1 MYSKLAFRNM
11 KRQLNNYLI
20 YFITIAMTISLIF
33 AMNNMTYNEDLQARA
48 NSFAEIAAGLLVLSI
63 FLCIIIATVLG
74 YANSFMLRLRKR
86 EFGTYLTVG
95 MKRHQIIRLFL
106 LENSL
111 LGILAC
117 ITGLFLGSFLYQ
129 GLMLLMASLL
139 QFDFTFSMFS
149 MKGIYVT
156 LLMVLAI
163 FIVSFL
169 TSSIYLSRVTIYELI
184 HGAKKVNTVQKVPIL
199 SLIITIASL
208 CSIIYA
214 YYNFSIHIEGM
225 FQNNPESAK
234 QLLLMIA
241 LFSLSIITFHIGL
254 AKSLLYF
261 LLKSRKAKQ
270 NGTNTFILRQLSAT
284 LNANALLLGLL
295 AFLMAFSI
303 ISANT
308 GFLYK
313 AVEEENLERRF
324 PFEIMGNIKLDEEPA
339 ISVEEAT
346 KKIEQVTT
354 IEQFT
359 ETPIYSSGEADFLK
373 QTSWYSKNFLD
384 KDVYVRESDYNAL
397 LKATD
402 QPPLKLQNEFVIVSD
417 MPVIS
422 QFDFSQQIIEQNG
435 STYRYSHTE
444 TTALAS
450 IHAYF
455 AIIVP
460 DEVVQ
465 TMQKVQ
471 VAYNFDLGNSSFNA
485 EKLKEELSYQKAY
498 ENYFL
503 QRSDFKIKEYQRT
516 TSLAFSAI
524 FIVGALYL
532 GFVFILLAMAILS
545 LKTLSNISDDEQKYM
560 ILNRIGVARAQQTM
574 TLAKQ
579 ISLFFAF
586 PIIVPLLLAI
596 PTTMISEKF
605 IALLG
610 FDDQLNMT
618 LLSIMIVLVISTIYS
633 IYFFITFAITKKYV
647 IK

>member
-1 MYSKLAFRNM
+1 
-11 KRQLNNYLI
+11 
-20 YFITIAMTISLIF
+20 
-33 AMNNMTYNEDLQARA
+33 MNNMIYNEDLQERA
-48 NSFAEIAAGLLVLSI
+48 NSFAEIAAGLLVLSL
-63 FLCIIIATVLG
+63 FLCLIIATVLG

-117 ITGLFLGSFLYQ
+117 MTGLFLGSFLYQ

-139 QFDFTFSMFS
+139 QFDFIFSTFSV
-149 MKGIYVT
+149 KGISVT
-156 LLMVLAI
+156 LLMVIAI
-163 FIVSFL
+163 FIVSFF
-169 TSSIYLSRVTIYELI
+169 TSGFYLSRVTIYELI
-184 HGAKKVNTVQKVPIL
+184 HGAKKVNTVQKMPIL

-214 YYNFSIHIEGM
+214 YSNFSIHLEGM
-225 FQNNPESAK
+225 FENNVESAK

-241 LFSLSIITFHIGL
+241 LFSVAIITFHIGL

-261 LLKSRKAKQ
+261 LLKSKKAKQ

-295 AFLMAFSI
+295 AFLMTFSI

-324 PFEIMGNIKLDEEPA
+324 PFDIMGNIKLDEAPA

-346 KKIEQVTT
+346 KKIEQVAT

-373 QTSWYSKNFLD
+373 QTPWASKNSLD
-384 KDVYVRESDYNAL
+384 KDVYIRESDYNAL
-397 LKATD
+397 LKALNL
-402 QPPLKLQNEFVIVSD
+402 PPLNLQNEFIIVSD
-417 MPVIS
+417 MPVIN
-422 QFDFSQQIIEQNG
+422 QFDFSQQMIEHNG
-435 STYRYSHTE
+435 KSYHYSHTD
-444 TTALAS
+444 TAALAS
-450 IHAYF
+450 IFAYF

-460 DEVVQ
+460 DEVVEN
-465 TMQKVQ
+465 MQKVQ
-471 VAYNFDLGNSSFNA
+471 IAYNFDLSNNQFDA

-503 QRSDFKIKEYQRT
+503 QRSDYDIKEVERNS
-516 TSLAFSAI
+516 SLAFSAI

-545 LKTLSNISDDEQKYM
+545 LKTLSNISEDEQKYM
-560 ILNRIGVARAQQTM
+560 ILNRIGVSKGQQTI

-605 IALLG
+605 IVLLG
-610 FDDQLNMT
+610 FADQLNMT
-618 LLSIMIVLVISTIYS
+618 LLSLTIVLVISTIYF
-633 IYFFITFAITKKYV
+633 IYFCITFSITKRYV
-647 IK
+647 VK